1 MSLINLSANFWTISI
16 TFFPDGFV
24 AWLDSLIDGMFAEAD
39 LAFFLIWLLTH
50 LTQEACESY
59 CRQNNRQ
66 HASLNNLTTA
76 LVDHLNVGVAQAYLN
91 QKRLDSEAKQLHLNA
106 TNFSKQTTAWLQL
119 IDSFNNSLKEVGDV
133 ESWAKTIETD
143 MRAISSTL
151 EYAYKVNSEASNSQ
165 SPGN

>member
-1 MSLINLSANFWTISI
+1 MLSSLVKDHQARQ
-16 TFFPDGFV
+16 V
-24 AWLDSLIDGMFAEAD
+24 VRREQQEVKRKEA
-39 LAFFLIWLLTH
+39 LT
-50 LTQEACESY
+50 A
-59 CRQNNRQ
+59 
-66 HASLNNLTTA
+66 ANNLTTA

>member
-1 MSLINLSANFWTISI
+1 MLSSLVKEHQARQ
-16 TFFPDGFV
+16 V
-24 AWLDSLIDGMFAEAD
+24 VRKEQ
-39 LAFFLIWLLTH
+39 
-50 LTQEACESY
+50 QEAKKKEALTAANS
-59 CRQNNRQ
+59 
-66 HASLNNLTTA
+66 LTTA

-106 TNFSKQTTAWLQL
+106 TNFSKQTAAWLQL

-151 EYAYKVNSEASNSQ
+151 EYAYKVNSETAGSQ
-165 SPGN
+165 GQGQ

>member
-1 MSLINLSANFWTISI
+1 MLSSLVKEHQARQVVRKEQQEIKRK
-16 TFFPDGFV
+16 
-24 AWLDSLIDGMFAEAD
+24 EA
-39 LAFFLIWLLTH
+39 LT
-50 LTQEACESY
+50 A
-59 CRQNNRQ
+59 
-66 HASLNNLTTA
+66 ANNLTTA

-165 SPGN
+165 QSPGN

>member
-39 LAFFLIWLLTH
+39 LAFFLIWLLAH

-76 LVDHLNVGVAQAYLN
+76 LSDKDFQHNYFN
-91 QKRLDSEAKQLHLNA
+91 
-106 TNFSKQTTAWLQL
+106 L
-119 IDSFNNSLKEVGDV
+119 IFTFKKVRFKSDFPQFKLMFNKLFWILLLYVIRFRSC
-133 ESWAKTIETD
+133 
-143 MRAISSTL
+143 
-151 EYAYKVNSEASNSQ
+151 YH
-165 SPGN
+165 